1 MVNHAHNMQMAP
13 KVAIILPCFNES
25 ESISYAAETL
35 LGILAALIAEE
46 QITQDSYLFFVDD
59 GSQDNSWKIIE
70 ALHLKNQ
77 AVKGMKL
84 SRNFGHQAALLAG
97 LTAVTGKCDAAISID
112 ADLQQDPLT
121 IRDFVNELR
130 NGADIVLGIRR
141 DRATDG
147 KVKKLTALGFYRFMA
162 AMGVNAIPN
171 HADYRLLSRR
181 AMEALALYP
190 EPGMFLRVTCLQLG
204 FQVSTVFFDVKAR
217 RYGQTKYSL
226 RKMLQLAVQ
235 GVTSYSVTPLRI
247 VTAIGFA
254 IFALSSCMAIYVVW
268 HALYVG
274 DTVPGWASTTLPI
287 YFIGGVQ
294 LLCLGIV
301 GEYVGQ
307 IFTSVKNRPRWIC
320 EDHLD

>member
-1 MVNHAHNMQMAP
+1 MVNNAHNIQMAP
-13 KVAIILPCFNES
+13 RIAIILPCFNES
-25 ESISYAAETL
+25 ESISHAADTL
-35 LGILAALIAEE
+35 LGIVATLVAEE
-46 QITQDSYLFFVDD
+46 KITQDSYLFFVDD

-70 ALHLKNQ
+70 TLHLKNK

-112 ADLQQDPLT
+112 ADLQQDPLA

-130 NGADIVLGIRR
+130 NGADIVIGVRR

-147 KVKKLTALGFYRFMA
+147 KVKKLTALGFYRLVA
-162 AMGVNAIPN
+162 AMGVPTVPN

-204 FQVSTVFFDVKAR
+204 FQVRTVLFDVQAR

-226 RKMLQLAVQ
+226 RKMLQLAVR
-235 GVTSYSVTPLRI
+235 GVTSYSVRPLRI
-247 VTAIGFA
+247 VTAVGFA
-254 IFALSSCMAIYVVW
+254 IFTISSCMAVYVVW

-320 EDHLD
+320 EDQLD